1 MEIQF
6 AFDFLINFSIFIN
19 ITATTTSAA
28 AVAHLS

>member
-6 AFDFLINFSIFIN
+6 AFDFLINFSIFII
-19 ITATTTSAA
+19 ITSAAA